1 MKDMQ
6 YKSLNKLLFILL
18 FPISVF
24 SQSKKSTVDSMR
36 VIFFELLNQHRIDN
50 NVNPFIISDS
60 LNTLAQSRAKY
71 IFDTGEYNHISSVPY
86 ENIKAGRDISMYF
99 DFEDRCFRIFNGWKK
114 SPGHNRNYL
123 YHKFTNVG
131 FGSYK
136 GYSVVLF
143 SIE

>member
-1 MKDMQ
+1 MK
-6 YKSLNKLLFILL
+6 KLFLILL
-18 FPISVF
+18 LPLSVY
-24 SQSKKSTVDSMR
+24 SQTQKSTVDSMR

-71 IFDTGEYNHISSVPY
+71 MHDTGEYNHISSVPY

-114 SPGHNRNYL
+114 SPGHNKNYL
-123 YHKFTNVG
+123 YHKFTHVG

-143 SIE
+143 SMK